1 MSATKK
7 DMDMNYLCKMGNQF
21 SNKRGVSGVITV
33 VILVGLVM
41 VTTAIVWTVVNG
53 LVSDRIGDAE
63 ACFGN
68 FEKVTLNNRYTC
80 YDSSS
85 NETMFSINIGDIEV
99 DSVIVSISSEGATKG
114 YTITDEV
121 TNIEGLTNYSGGDDV
136 IIPGKNSGLT
146 YIATE
151 YSSEPDSINIKPVI
165 NGKQCDISDSII
177 EIDSCS

>member
-1 MSATKK
+1 MKSK
-7 DMDMNYLCKMGNQF
+7 Q
-21 SNKRGVSGVITV
+21 GVSGVITV

-41 VTTAIVWTVVNG
+41 TMTMIVWTVVNS
-53 LVSDRIGDAE
+53 LVSNRLGDAE

-80 YDSSS
+80 YNSSS
-85 NETMFSINIGDIEV
+85 NQTMFSISIGDIEV
-99 DSVIVSISSEGATKG
+99 DSVVVSISSEGTTNS
-114 YTITDEV
+114 YTITD
-121 TNIEGLTNYSGGDDV
+121 TLSTIPGLTNYSGGTSV

-151 YSSEPDSINIKPVI
+151 YLTEPESISIKPVI
-165 NGKQCDISDSII
+165 NGKQCEVSDSMI